1 MAGESFPFE
10 LSCGLVTGGGERVTR
25 TPPTPLPPYHPFEH
39 RWRVHEL
46 SALVPPLVRRYIKTS
61 FVFLMA
67 GLLLG
72 SYIVVAEFLVTAYP
86 PRLLITA
93 HAHLLLVGFML
104 MIVMGV
110 ATWMFPRPAR
120 DDTRYRPELAEAV
133 YWLMTLATALR
144 AAAEILLGLAG
155 AAPLRW
161 LVAAGGLGQLVGAAL
176 FALNMWWRVRM
187 PPAAAPSTR

>member
-1 MAGESFPFE
+1 
-10 LSCGLVTGGGERVTR
+10 
-25 TPPTPLPPYHPFEH
+25 
-39 RWRVHEL
+39 
-46 SALVPPLVRRYIKTS
+46 
-61 FVFLMA
+61 MA
-67 GLLLG
+67 GLVLG
-72 SYIVVAEFLVTAYP
+72 SYIVVAEFLAGTYP

-133 YWLMTLATALR
+133 YWVMTLATALR
-144 AAAEILLGLAG
+144 ATAEMVLGLTG
-155 AAPLRW
+155 APLLRW

-187 PPAAAPSTR
+187 PPAAAPPSR